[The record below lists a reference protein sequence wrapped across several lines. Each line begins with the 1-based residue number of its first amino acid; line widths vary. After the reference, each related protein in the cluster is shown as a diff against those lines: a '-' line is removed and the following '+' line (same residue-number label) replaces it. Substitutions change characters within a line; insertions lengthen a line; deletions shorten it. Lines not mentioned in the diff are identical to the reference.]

1 LKLCLEGTGVEVI
14 SAKGTGK
21 ALDSGLGEG
30 ERDGAL
36 QDGVEF
42 ADDFVGETRGAI
54 AFVTR
59 E

>member
-1 LKLCLEGTGVEVI
+1 LEGTGVEVI